1 MSSTRDIFD
10 HEGMKG
16 TKARRGPLSGSGVS
30 SDLRALRDFVV
41 NILRSRRSR
50 RSRATVATLVTLA
63 AVLVVSDG
71 AHASEQSE
79 LLYSRGMVALQ
90 AENYSAAL
98 ADFDRAVQADPR
110 DASALFYRGLTRG
123 RLKDYNGA
131 ISDLR
136 AAIDLNPGLDE
147 ASLELGVALVQSG
160 RYREAIPWLERA
172 QAAPDLEA
180 QASLFLGIARL
191 RTDDLAGAQT
201 AFDRVARREG
211 TLQIPATYYLGVI
224 AYQQGRFDDAGAL
237 FTKVAA
243 AQPESEMG
251 REASA
256 FLDVAGRRARRY
268 SLYGALSLEYDSNVA
283 LAPGNQTV
291 DVALGVSDQ
300 ADGRV
305 TINAGGRYRFVDDAD
320 AKLSAGYDF
329 FQGLQFSLTEF
340 NLMDNR
346 LHAEGLRQWGAW
358 ELAGLVSYDY
368 YNRDGDS
375 FLSQVN
381 ATPQL
386 TYHWDGP
393 AATAVLYRLRWNDY
407 LQQPYTG
414 LLTAIVQNVG
424 FRQLFYLGGLSR
436 YILLGYQYENQDTT
450 EAAGAAYAYNGNMI
464 EAGFGWDF
472 PWALGLQALY
482 LYNHNDYAAA
492 SDGRVDD
499 EQRGYLVLTKAVT
512 DFLTLGATF
521 YADVDNSTKVEFSYN
536 RYVGAISA
544 EVTY

>member
-1 MSSTRDIFD
+1 MS
-10 HEGMKG
+10 
-16 TKARRGPLSGSGVS
+16 ARRQRRRIG
-30 SDLRALRDFVV
+30 
-41 NILRSRRSR
+41 SRRA
-50 RSRATVATLVTLA
+50 RSIPAALAIVLA
-63 AVLVVSDG
+63 AV
-71 AHASEQSE
+71 AMAAASEQSE
-79 LLYSRGMVALQ
+79 LLYSRGMVALE
-90 AENYSAAL
+90 AGNYDAAL

-123 RLKDYNGA
+123 RLNDYPGA
-131 ISDLR
+131 IADLR
-136 AAIDLNPGLDE
+136 RAIDLNPQLHE
-147 ASLELGVALVQSG
+147 ASLELGIALVQSSH
-160 RYREAIPWLERA
+160 YQEAIPWLERA
-172 QAAPDLEA
+172 QAVPDLQG

-191 RTDDLAGAQT
+191 RTGDLTRAQPEFER
-201 AFDRVARREG
+201 AAREPALRV
-211 TLQIPATYYLGVI
+211 PATYYRGVI
-224 AYQQGRFDDAGAL
+224 AYQEGRFGEARAFFDD
-237 FTKVAA
+237 VVA
-243 AQPESEMG
+243 AQPETEMG
-251 REASA
+251 REAQA
-256 FLDVAGRRARRY
+256 FLGVSDRRARPY

-305 TINAGGRYRFVDDAD
+305 TINAGGRYRLLDDSD
-320 AKLSAGYDF
+320 AKVSVGYDF
-329 FQGLQFSLTEF
+329 FQGLQFNLTEF

-346 LHAEGLRQWGAW
+346 IHAEGLRQWGPV

-375 FLSQVN
+375 LLSQVN
-381 ATPQL
+381 AAPQV

-393 AATAVLYRLRWNDY
+393 AATTLLYRLRWNDY

-424 FRQLFYLGGLSR
+424 FRQFFYLGAPSR

-450 EAAGAAYAYNGNMI
+450 EAAGAAYAYGGNMI

-482 LYNHNDYAAA
+482 LYNRNDYAAA

-499 EQRGYLVLTKAVT
+499 EQRGYLVLTKGVT

-521 YADVDNSTKVEFSYN
+521 YADVDNSTKEEFTYN
-536 RYVGAISA
+536 RFVGAISA

>member
-1 MSSTRDIFD
+1 VT
-10 HEGMKG
+10 
-16 TKARRGPLSGSGVS
+16 AC
-30 SDLRALRDFVV
+30 
-41 NILRSRRSR
+41 RSRERRYGGSR
-50 RSRATVATLVTLA
+50 TLLA
-63 AVLVVSDG
+63 APAVLLITLG
-71 AHASEQSE
+71 AVAIAAASEKSE
-79 LLYSRGMVALQ
+79 LLYSRGLVALQ
-90 AENYSAAL
+90 EGSYSEAL
-98 ADFDRAVQADPR
+98 GYFDRAVQADPR

-123 RLKDYNGA
+123 RLNDYGGA
-131 ISDLR
+131 ITDLR
-136 AAIDLNPGLDE
+136 AAIDLDPRLNE

-172 QAAPDLEA
+172 QAVDDLEG

-191 RTDDLAGAQT
+191 RIRELSQAQ
-201 AFDRVARREG
+201 ADFERAARREP
-211 TLQIPATYYLGVI
+211 TLEVAATYYLGVI
-224 AYQQGRFDDAGAL
+224 AYEQSRFSEARSL
-237 FTKVAA
+237 FEKVAE

-251 REASA
+251 REARA
-256 FLDVAGRRARRY
+256 FLDVAGRRARPY

-291 DVALGVSDQ
+291 DVALGVSGQ

-305 TINAGGRYRFVDDAD
+305 TLNAGGLYRLLDDSD
-320 AKLSAGYDF
+320 AKVSLGYDF
-329 FQGLQFSLTEF
+329 FQGLQFHLTEF

-346 LHAEGLRQWGAW
+346 VHVEGLRRWGPV
-358 ELAGLVSYDY
+358 ELAGLASYDY

-393 AATAVLYRLRWNDY
+393 AATTLLYRLRWNDY
-407 LQQPYTG
+407 LQQPYTN

-424 FRQLFYLGGLSR
+424 FRQFFYLGAPSR

-450 EAAGAAYAYNGNMI
+450 NDAGAAYAYGGSQI
-464 EAGFGWDF
+464 EAGLGWDF
-472 PWALGLQALY
+472 PWALDLQALY
-482 LYNHNDYAAA
+482 LYNRNNYASA
-492 SDGRVDD
+492 SAGRVDD
-499 EQRGYLVLTKAVT
+499 EQRGTLVLTKSLT
-512 DFLTLGATF
+512 DYLTLGATF
-521 YADVDNSTKVEFSYN
+521 YADVDDSTKPEFTYN